1 MFFFTLRIRSGVRSP
16 WSKGSPW
23 PCRIPLSLEESAWR
37 SSTTILFLEYR
48 PLWRVAFERPITV
61 RVFFFD
67 LDFKRV
73 ICS

>member
-1 MFFFTLRIRSGVRSP
+1 MIFFTLRIRSGVRLP
-16 WSKGSPW
+16 WSEGSPW
-23 PCRIPLSLEESAWR
+23 LCRIPRSLEESTWR

-48 PLWRVAFERPITV
+48 PLWRVASERPITV

-67 LDFKRV
+67 LDFERI